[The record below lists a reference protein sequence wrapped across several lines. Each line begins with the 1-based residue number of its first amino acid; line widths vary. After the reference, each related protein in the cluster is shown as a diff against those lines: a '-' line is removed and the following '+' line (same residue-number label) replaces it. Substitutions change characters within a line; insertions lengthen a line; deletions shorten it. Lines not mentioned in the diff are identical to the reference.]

1 MKKTMMKDTTMK
13 ETKRKIFISL
23 FSMSLFSVFSLS
35 PVFAESM
42 EVKTI
47 ITDAEAKQAET
58 SHHWAYSGNEAPENW
73 GDLSENYIMCKTGK
87 NQSPVDINKEILRD
101 AKLPAIP
108 FDYNML
114 VPSTIVNNGHTVQVN
129 MWSGGEIMLDG
140 IKFTLKQ
147 FHFHTPSENKINGQ
161 SFPLEAHFV
170 HLSEDNKIAV
180 VAILFAPGADDKAL
194 TNLWKKLPMN
204 KGEEAKLEPHSL
216 RPLEM
221 ERKLSN
227 YYRFNGSL
235 TTPPCTEG
243 VRWIVMKRP
252 FHVSKKQVEKLQK
265 ALKQPN
271 NRPVQPINARVVV
284 E

>member
-1 MKKTMMKDTTMK
+1 MK
-13 ETKRKIFISL
+13 ETTIKKIIKRKICISI
-23 FSMSLFSVFSLS
+23 FSMSLFSVFSLN
-35 PVFAESM
+35 PVFAESLK
-42 EVKTI
+42 VKENI
-47 ITDAEAKQAET
+47 IDTEAKQAET
-58 SHHWAYSGNEAPENW
+58 SPHWAYSGNEAPENW
-73 GDLSENYIMCKTGK
+73 GYLSEKYTLCKAGK

-114 VPSTIVNNGHTVQVN
+114 TPGTIVNNGHTVQVN
-129 MWSGGEIMLDG
+129 MWSGGEITLDG
-140 IKFTLKQ
+140 TKFTLKE
-147 FHFHTPSENKINGQ
+147 FHFHTPSENKINGK
-161 SFPLEAHFV
+161 SFPLEVDFV
-170 HLSEDNKIAV
+170 HFSEDKQIAI
-180 VAILFAPGADDKAL
+180 VAILFAPGADDKTL
-194 TNLWKKLPMN
+194 INLWKKLPMN
-204 KGEEAKLEPHSL
+204 KGEEVKLDSHSL
-216 RPLEM
+216 KPLEM